1 VISQLLVGDCACS
14 PSATHGSGRHPLPPP
29 SPPRSSRP
37 NSLSSPPRPRSPSNL
52 SKPSSLPPSQPL
64 RPVHPTPT
72 TTLLSAGTTPS
83 SASLLLAS
91 FLHCP
96 FPNCSP
102 NPIPI
107 SSTTMNPPLNP
118 QSLPPISPPQ
128 PSSLLG
134 AGPSLSQ
141 SPLPHPFPFT
151 DPSPPSA
158 PPTWAS
164 KVRSNTDRTLCR
176 LTPQTFSPSGVP
188 RVIIPHEVYQ
198 KGAELHKDFLIC
210 RFFGRIPAYKLI
222 QNVLNYLWGKGK
234 HLEIHMLPTT
244 NSALVRLSNDFIR
257 EKVLLK
263 RFWYV
268 ETSMFHVSQ
277 WSESATT
284 TTPSLQRIQLWA
296 HLKGVPFDLIYNAG
310 LSHIAGQI
318 GEPKETDDWTLSLSS
333 VSVAH
338 VKVEVDTSIPLPQI
352 VEVGRSDGSFV
363 NVEVDYPW
371 TPPICSH
378 CKELGHISRNCPLLP

>member
-1 VISQLLVGDCACS
+1 MLS
-14 PSATHGSGRHPLPPP
+14 PNSWLAIARAPPLQPTAPAGILCRPPPLPDPP
-29 SPPRSSRP
+29 DPTQFPPLP
-37 NSLSSPPRPRSPSNL
+37 APRSPSNL

-72 TTLLSAGTTPS
+72 TTLLSAGVLPPS

-91 FLHCP
+91 FLHSP

-176 LTPQTFSPSGVP
+176 LSPQTFSPSGVP
-188 RVIIPHEVYQ
+188 RVIIPDEVYQ

-296 HLKGVPFDLIYNAG
+296 HLKGVPFDLIYNLG
-310 LSHIAGQI
+310 
-318 GEPKETDDWTLSLSS
+318 S
-333 VSVAH
+333 V
-338 VKVEVDTSIPLPQI
+338 ILL
-352 VEVGRSDGSFV
+352 GR
-363 NVEVDYPW
+363 
-371 TPPICSH
+371 
-378 CKELGHISRNCPLLP
+378 